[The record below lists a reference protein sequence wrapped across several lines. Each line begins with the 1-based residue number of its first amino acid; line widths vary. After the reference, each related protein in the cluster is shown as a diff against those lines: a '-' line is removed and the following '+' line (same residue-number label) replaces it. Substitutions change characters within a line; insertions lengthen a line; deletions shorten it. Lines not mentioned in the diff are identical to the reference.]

1 MDETDQLPR
10 KLLARSPRTKLSYG
24 IFAYKQPSA
33 KPIAKLAGNVVDKES
48 FSFKTNNRIF
58 NAHCLLSE
66 VGENKLLLIG

>member
-33 KPIAKLAGNVVDKES
+33 KPIAKLAGKES
-48 FSFKTNNRIF
+48 FSFKTNHRIF